1 MLEGNQLE
9 YYGSNDI
16 ARRLDEYNHFVLSA
30 FAGLNGIDFLFKNKK
45 ELIDFFIKRNIDFER
60 LNQYCGNILISE
72 SELIFLENKEFEILA
87 YKKVLESFS
96 LLQKSNIP
104 ALENNAEFLARRDYF
119 SEKVTD
125 GYKMIIYVD
134 LVNMIQSVDM
144 KKHICG
150 NLKFKISSIK
160 KSFEKIIS
168 LYHKNAENKMLF
180 NQIFQIEYD
189 LSMRK
194 PGIDSLISIYLDS
207 DSNNYLIER
216 FYKKFKDKVYNNN
229 RKNSGEKK
237 QMTLWLKKDVKD
249 KILEISSQ
257 KGISSSCL
265 IDKIFED
272 ANIRKLIN
280 NL

>member
-9 YYGSNDI
+9 YYGNNDI

-30 FAGLNGIDFLFKNKK
+30 FAGLYSIDFLFKNKK
-45 ELIDFFIKRNIDFER
+45 ELIYFLAKGNIDFEK
-60 LNQYCGNILISE
+60 LNKFCGNIPISD
-72 SELIFLENKEFEILA
+72 SELIFLESKEYEIYA
-87 YKKVLESFS
+87 YKKILEDFS

-104 ALENNAEFLARRDYF
+104 TLDMNTEFHNKRNFF
-119 SEKVTD
+119 SEKVKD

-134 LVNMIQSVDM
+134 LVNMRESVDM
-144 KKHICG
+144 KRRICS

-160 KSFEKIIS
+160 ESFAKIIS
-168 LYHKNAENKMLF
+168 LYHKNDENKTIF
-180 NQIFQIEYD
+180 NQIFEIENNFS
-189 LSMRK
+189 LRK
-194 PGIDSLISIYLDS
+194 PGIDGLISDYLNFNS
-207 DSNNYLIER
+207 DNYTIDR

-229 RKNSGEKK
+229 RKKSGEKK

-257 KGISSSCL
+257 KGISSSYL
-265 IDKIFED
+265 IDRIFENE
-272 ANIRKLIN
+272 NIKKLIN